1 MHSGHAD
8 IAIRHHKHFY
18 MFMFITMNTLMDEP
32 LTIFID
38 KFESILRLGSL
49 RGFGFEIES
58 K

>member
-8 IAIRHHKHFY
+8 IAICHHKHFY

-49 RGFGFEIES
+49 RGFGFEI
-58 K
+58 